1 MTEVPSIPKGKR
13 RLPPL
18 FWVIAALSVLFAL
31 VGIFS
36 IGLYVRQKLTPPM
49 PLWAHP
55 WQMPEP
61 ERISAGLA
69 VWSLTGVSPDKVYRH
84 AMANNE
90 LDTVAAMALLTP
102 RLPSSQ
108 RLGWLTVLAQRF
120 PEEGRIADAH
130 VFLNYSTALVM
141 LMPDLSDQLRA
152 NTLLQIADEWR
163 ALGEKDQALWTL
175 EQALIL
181 AQYSPYLTKPGRKNL
196 FIQIGEQYV
205 QLGDPNRGQAVAAIP
220 VLSNGI
226 PQKATIPLGA
236 VQEAPTTL
244 PPSLQ
249 TLIQE
254 REVAAQAYVDD
265 WSQRGGEA
273 APGAAQALA
282 NSLIDEDLGR
292 GVFYDNVLARED
304 ITPEERTR
312 VLFDRVA
319 WRAIQYRAANRLFG
333 ASIVP
338 QWEADKTAIGLSLRD
353 AIVELHNQSTIW
365 VDSLPQE
372 QQPEAR
378 VVMDRLILGWG
389 LLGLYVGA
397 NLELASDAMNQ
408 DIAAWQAAGV
418 FPRAIVKNGVVHV
431 ELFYQPPSEES
442 DISSVPLQE

>member
-1 MTEVPSIPKGKR
+1 MTDVPSLSQER
-13 RLPPL
+13 RRSPL
-18 FWVIAALSVLFAL
+18 FWALVTFSMLFAL
-31 VGIFS
+31 AGILS
-36 IGLYVRQKLTPPM
+36 LGLYARQKLAPPP
-49 PLWAHP
+49 PLWTHP

-69 VWSLTGVSPDKVYRH
+69 VWSLTNVSPDQVYRH
-84 AMANNE
+84 AMAAKE

-102 RLPSSQ
+102 RLPSGQ
-108 RLGWLTVLAQRF
+108 RLGWLSVLAQRF
-120 PEEGRIADAH
+120 PEEGRVADAH
-130 VFLNYSTALVM
+130 VFLNYSTDLVM
-141 LMPDLSDQLRA
+141 LLPDLSDQLRA

-163 ALGEKDQALWTL
+163 TLGEKDQALWTL

-220 VLSNGI
+220 VLSDGI
-226 PQKATIPLGA
+226 PQQTTIPLGA

-254 REVAAQAYVDD
+254 REAAAQAYVND

-273 APGAAQALA
+273 APGAAQTLA

-292 GVFYDNVLARED
+292 SVFYDNVLARED

-338 QWEADKTAIGLSLRD
+338 QWEADKMAIGLSLRD

-365 VDSLPQE
+365 INALPPS
-372 QQPEAR
+372 QQAEAR
-378 VVMDRLILGWG
+378 VAMDRLILGWG

-408 DIAAWQAAGV
+408 DIAAWQATGV
-418 FPRAIVKNGVVHV
+418 FPRAIFKNGDVHV
-431 ELFYQPPSEES
+431 ELFYQPPPEES
-442 DISSVPLQE
+442 DISSIPLQE